1 MQLEHPHLDAA
12 EFLEHLADAEAGEGR
27 EVNAD
32 AFRQRAKEVKALQ
45 RERQELT
52 DHNQT
57 LQLTLDRVQAAL
69 SNAA

>member
-1 MQLEHPHLDAA
+1 VQLDHPQLDAA